1 MGKRLSWV
9 SVQEAGPPK
18 EHVSFMGYWRVGKT
32 VS

>member
-1 MGKRLSWV
+1 MGKRLRWV
-9 SVQEAGPPK
+9 SVQEEGPPK

>member
-1 MGKRLSWV
+1 MGKRLRWV

-32 VS
+32 ES